1 MAKTE
6 KRINPHSGSS
16 FDDFLKDEAIFDEVH
31 AKALKRAL
39 AEQIE
44 DSMATAKLTKVAM
57 AERMA
62 TSRSQLDRVLD
73 PDNLSV
79 QLDTLIRAARAVGK
93 VVEIRIKRSC
103 RQFRAGNPTSCVGV
117 QYPFTQQF
125 RDI

>member
-6 KRINPHSGSS
+6 KRMNPHSGSS
-16 FDDFLKDEAIFDEVH
+16 FDDFLKGEGMFDEVH

-44 DSMATAKLTKVAM
+44 DSMTSAKLTKVAM
-57 AERMA
+57 AQRMA

-93 VVEIRIKRSC
+93 DVEIRIKRSA
-103 RQFRAGNPTSCVGV
+103 RRENVA
-117 QYPFTQQF
+117 
-125 RDI
+125 

>member
-1 MAKTE
+1 MTKTE
-6 KRINPHSGSS
+6 KRANAHRGSS
-16 FDDFLKDEAIFDEVH
+16 FNDFLKDEGMFDEVH

-44 DSMATAKLTKVAM
+44 DSMASAKLTKVAM

-93 VVEIRIKRSC
+93 DVEIRIKRSA
-103 RQFRAGNPTSCVGV
+103 RREIVA
-117 QYPFTQQF
+117 
-125 RDI
+125 

>member
-6 KRINPHSGSS
+6 KRTNPHTGSS
-16 FDDFLKDEAIFDEVH
+16 FDDFLKADGIYEEVH

-39 AEQIE
+39 AEQLE
-44 DSMATAKLTKVAM
+44 DSMASAKLTKVAM

-73 PDNLSV
+73 PNNLSV

-93 VVEIRIKRSC
+93 DVEIRIKRTAK
-103 RQFRAGNPTSCVGV
+103 REVAV
-117 QYPFTQQF
+117 
-125 RDI
+125 

>member
-31 AKALKRAL
+31 TKALKRAL

-93 VVEIRIKRSC
+93 EVEIRIKRSTK
-103 RQFRAGNPTSCVGV
+103 RTVAA
-117 QYPFTQQF
+117 
-125 RDI
+125 

>member
-6 KRINPHSGSS
+6 KRVNPHSGSS

-44 DSMATAKLTKVAM
+44 DSMAIAKLTKVAM

-93 VVEIRIKRSC
+93 EVEIRIKRSTK
-103 RQFRAGNPTSCVGV
+103 RTVAA
-117 QYPFTQQF
+117 
-125 RDI
+125 

>member
-6 KRINPHSGSS
+6 KNGKHRNPHSGSS
-16 FDDFLKDEAIFDEVH
+16 FDTFLKDEGIFDEVH

-44 DSMATAKLTKVAM
+44 ESMATAKLTKVAM
-57 AERMA
+57 AERMS

-93 VVEIRIKRSC
+93 DVEIRIKRTT
-103 RQFRAGNPTSCVGV
+103 RRVIAA
-117 QYPFTQQF
+117 
-125 RDI
+125 

>member
-6 KRINPHSGSS
+6 KQTNPHRGSS
-16 FDDFLKDEAIFDEVH
+16 FDDFLKDEGMFDEVH

-44 DSMATAKLTKVAM
+44 DSMASAKLTKVAM
-57 AERMA
+57 AARMA

-73 PDNLSV
+73 LDNLSV

-93 VVEIRIKRSC
+93 DVEIRIKRSPC
-103 RQFRAGNPTSCVGV
+103 REVV
-117 QYPFTQQF
+117 V
-125 RDI
+125 

>member
-6 KRINPHSGSS
+6 KRTNPHDGGS
-16 FDDFLKDEAIFDEVH
+16 FDDFLKEEDIFDEVH
-31 AKALKRAL
+31 ARALKRAL

-44 DSMATAKLTKVAM
+44 DSMTTAKLTKVAM

-93 VVEIRIKRSC
+93 DVEIRIKRSTK
-103 RQFRAGNPTSCVGV
+103 RAVAA
-117 QYPFTQQF
+117 
-125 RDI
+125 